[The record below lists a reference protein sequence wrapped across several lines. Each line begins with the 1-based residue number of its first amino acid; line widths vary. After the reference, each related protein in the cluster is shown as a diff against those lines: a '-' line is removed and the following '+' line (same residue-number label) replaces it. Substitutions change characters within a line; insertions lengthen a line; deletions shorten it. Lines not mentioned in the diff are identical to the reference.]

1 MPDRRYP
8 IQRGDRLLVHGEMG
22 NPLPWCN
29 ISAPRLRCVSSDGAV
44 AREKCGNI
52 SHFGELPST
61 DVSVLGALRMVDT
74 VILRTPVE
82 TAWSV
87 FCATRDGVDVTDNR
101 RRLFERHLQG
111 RCEGRKEDGDELA
124 SFGLAY
130 LARLPKD
137 EC

>member
-29 ISAPRLRCVSSDGAV
+29 ISAPRLRCGCPGKS
-44 AREKCGNI
+44 GNI

-74 VILRTPVE
+74 VILRRPVE

-101 RRLFERHLQG
+101 RSLFERHLQG

-130 LARLPKD
+130 LARLPED

>member
-1 MPDRRYP
+1 
-8 IQRGDRLLVHGEMG
+8 MG
-22 NPLPWCN
+22 
-29 ISAPRLRCVSSDGAV
+29 
-44 AREKCGNI
+44 
-52 SHFGELPST
+52 
-61 DVSVLGALRMVDT
+61 DT

-101 RRLFERHLQG
+101 RRLLERRLQG
-111 RCEGRKEDGDELA
+111 RCEGREEDVDELA

-130 LARLPKD
+130 LARLPED